1 MTIGLLALVVL
12 LGGNAVMAQS
22 GTGTGTGTGSSAG
35 STDAGGMTQA
45 PIGHRQP
52 RAGQV
57 PSEQD
62 LRGATS
68 KEDKLLDKKLK
79 SICRG
84 C

>member
-1 MTIGLLALVVL
+1 MKKTIGLLTLVVL
-12 LGGNAVMAQS
+12 LGGNAAFAQS
-22 GTGTGTGTGSSAG
+22 GAGTSTGSSAG

-57 PSEQD
+57 PSEKD

-68 KEDKLLDKKLK
+68 KEDKLLDKKLR

>member
-1 MTIGLLALVVL
+1 MKKTIGLLALVVL
-12 LGGNAVMAQS
+12 LGGNAAFAQS
-22 GTGTGTGTGSSAG
+22 GTGTGTGSSAG
-35 STDAGGMTQA
+35 STDVGGMTQA

-57 PSEQD
+57 PNEQD
-62 LRGATS
+62 LRGATT
-68 KEDKLLDKKLK
+68 KEDKLLDKKLR

>member
-12 LGGNAVMAQS
+12 LGGNAAFAQS
-22 GTGTGTGTGSSAG
+22 GTGTGSSAG

-52 RAGQV
+52 HAGQV
-57 PSEQD
+57 PDEQD

>member
-1 MTIGLLALVVL
+1 MKKTIGLLALVVL
-12 LGGNAVMAQS
+12 LGGNAAFAQS
-22 GTGTGTGTGSSAG
+22 GTGTGSSAG
-35 STDAGGMTQA
+35 STDVGGMTQA

-57 PSEQD
+57 PNEQD
-62 LRGATS
+62 LRGATT
-68 KEDKLLDKKLK
+68 KEDKLLDKKLR

>member
-12 LGGNAVMAQS
+12 LGGNAAFAQS
-22 GTGTGTGTGSSAG
+22 GTGSGSGTGSSAG
-35 STDAGGMTQA
+35 STDVGGMNQA

-52 RAGQV
+52 RAGEV
-57 PSEQD
+57 PNEQD

-68 KEDKLLDKKLK
+68 KEDKLLDKKLR